1 MKIVNGKVFIGHR
14 FVQGGVEFDRLIE
27 NFGETVTG
35 KDGFDAEGG
44 YIIPGLVDIH
54 THGAMGADASDAS
67 QEGLKRMACYYAA
80 NGVTGWLP
88 TTMTIPEPELVKALE
103 SIRDFTRPTNGAK
116 VFGVHLEGPFISPGK
131 CGAQNPEDI
140 RKPDVDSFHRW
151 NEAAG
156 GRIKLITV
164 APEAEGGLEYIREIS
179 KTCRVSVGHTAAG
192 YEIAREAFEAGATH
206 TTHLYNGMTPFSHRE
221 PGVPG
226 AAFDAGVTAELI
238 ADGLHVAPAVVRMT
252 AQLFGDR
259 LVLVSDS
266 GRCAGMPDGEY
277 ALGGQSITMTGG
289 KACLSGTDTL
299 ACSSVSLLE
308 CVRRAASFGIPLEDA
323 VYAASAAP
331 ARAIGAEKVGSIEV
345 GYSAD
350 LVVLDESL
358 QVKAVFVDGAR
369 VEA

>member
-14 FVQGGVEFDRLIE
+14 FVQGGVEFERLIE

-140 RKPDVDSFHRW
+140 RRPDVDSFYRW

-164 APEAEGGLEYIREIS
+164 APEAEGGLDFIRRIS
-179 KTCRVSVGHTAAG
+179 KTCTVSVGHTAAG

-206 TTHLYNGMTPFSHRE
+206 TTHLYNGMTPFRHRE
-221 PGVPG
+221 PGVLG
-226 AAFDAGVTAELI
+226 AAFDAGVTVELI
-238 ADGLHVAPAVVRMT
+238 ADGLHVAPAVIRMT